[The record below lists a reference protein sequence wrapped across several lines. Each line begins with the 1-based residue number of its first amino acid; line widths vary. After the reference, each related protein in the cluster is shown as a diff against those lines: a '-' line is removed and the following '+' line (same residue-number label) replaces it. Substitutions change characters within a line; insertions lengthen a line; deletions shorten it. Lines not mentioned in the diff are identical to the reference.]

1 MNRSTNDLKK
11 LAEDTIKKFGGT
23 QQDYYVTSWYG
34 DKVPEDGTWIVKKTS
49 PMTPVVFVNDLTIN
63 EISMLNG
70 IFEDW
75 KLNLENEV
83 PLKRLVDL
91 LNGELDEQNI
101 ALKELRESIGS
112 TKCSVIEET
121 LIENGLEEDMAKFV
135 VTKLANE
142 WVDCYWLQNN
152 FSKENMVFLKNTD
165 IYKYIMGAEVSLER
179 IYKRKEK
186 IMKIYEKTKSHEQ
199 ARKNIKSLHED
210 VCKIYDALELLE
222 FDEELLKEI
231 KILMN
236 DIARMFL
243 EL

>member
-1 MNRSTNDLKK
+1 MNRSSNDLKK
-11 LAEDTIKKFGGT
+11 LAEDTIKKFGGK
-23 QQDYYVTSWYG
+23 QEDYRVSDWGGETCILKINN
-34 DKVPEDGTWIVKKTS
+34 DALKTK
-49 PMTPVVFVNDLTIN
+49 PVLFISDLTIN

-70 IFEDW
+70 IFSDW
-75 KLNLENEV
+75 KLNLEEGSGTMEWIV
-83 PLKRLVDL
+83 KM
-91 LNGELDEQNI
+91 LNGDNKDQEQ
-101 ALKELRESIGS
+101 ALAELRYSIGS
-112 TKCSVIEET
+112 LKAKVMEEE
-121 LIENGLEEDMAKFV
+121 LIKSGLEEEMAKFV

-142 WVDCYWLQNN
+142 WVDSYWMRNN
-152 FSKENMVFLKNTD
+152 FSKENMNLLKNTD
-165 IYKYIMGAEVSLER
+165 NYKYIMGTEVSLER

-186 IMKIYEKTKSHEQ
+186 IMNIYLKTKSHEQ
-199 ARKNIKSLHED
+199 ARKNIKSLHDD